1 MIAAAQTHV
10 KAFIVPELK
19 KNRGIW
25 EATLGGASGAVMDGQ
40 SNFKRIGEVPGTRPM
55 LTPVCWLPGR
65 RPLSDGMMPS
75 GREYYRDEAG
85 QLSSGLWQCDAGAV
99 EIEDNPNER
108 LYFIVHGVL
117 RLTDAAGLSESFGAG
132 ECVAI
137 PKGFT
142 GLWSHSDKFAAYY
155 IALRDADCGDS

>member
-1 MIAAAQTHV
+1 MTHV
-10 KAFIVPELK
+10 KACISLELK
-19 KNRGIW
+19 KNRGIR
-25 EATLGGASGAVMDGQ
+25 EASLGRASGAVMDGQ
-40 SNFKRIGEVPGTRPM
+40 SSFKRIGEVPGMRP
-55 LTPVCWLPGR
+55 LLARVSWLPGR

-75 GREYYRDEAG
+75 GCEYYRDATG
-85 QLSSGLWQCDAGAV
+85 QLSSGLWQCDAGTV
-99 EIEDNPNER
+99 EIESNPNER

-117 RLTDAAGLSESFGAG
+117 RLTDAAGFSESFGAG

-155 IALRDADCGDS
+155 ISLREVDGGDGS